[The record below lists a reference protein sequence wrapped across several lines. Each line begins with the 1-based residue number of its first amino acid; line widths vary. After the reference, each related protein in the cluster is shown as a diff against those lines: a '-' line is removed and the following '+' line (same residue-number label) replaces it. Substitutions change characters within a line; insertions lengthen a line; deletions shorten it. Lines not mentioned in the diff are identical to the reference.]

1 MSIGNNSTCGHVYNY
16 EDYNIDVDS
25 LSENNL
31 SEDDARTLSEILKVH
46 TKLKDLKLVF
56 SVDVIATFMRHKAL
70 YFLSLRGI

>member
-1 MSIGNNSTCGHVYNY
+1 MCIYNY

-70 YFLSLRGI
+70 FFKS